1 MARVPSIG
9 EGSNYR
15 KVLNHAPEIS
25 AAWAGLQKAINESSI
40 APKTRML
47 ATLAVDH
54 ANRCLRY

>member
-1 MARVPSIG
+1 MARVPNVG

-15 KVLNHAPEIS
+15 KVLNHAPQIS
-25 AAWAGLQKAINESSI
+25 AAWADLQKANNESSI